1 MIIVAWLGKIGVV
14 LKKKTAKRL
23 RRIVALS
30 LFVCACILLVISGK
44 LLLFPSVK
52 EEPPKRIEVFDRYWL
67 RLQEKIDWLAK
78 QRESKSAK
86 DFLWLSKRTLDLRP
100 LSSKTV
106 FLTFDDGPSGTT
118 PRILDVLKANGV
130 KATFFTLGLQVD
142 DMPSIVRRTLKEGHC
157 VLSHGYSHR
166 YDLYN
171 DPPKF
176 FEDIDRSMASIMKA
190 TSEKPPSYVRLP
202 GGANNQYPRKKPFD
216 ECKKGLLNRGISYV
230 EWNASMDDSTF
241 RKHTKNYMIENVLL
255 KAKANS
261 FIVVLMH
268 DSAGKGLT
276 ASALPEVIKGLKD
289 MGFVFRTFSNLSDA
303 EKKRMLSLKLINR

>member
-1 MIIVAWLGKIGVV
+1 M
-14 LKKKTAKRL
+14 KKKTARRL

>member
-1 MIIVAWLGKIGVV
+1 M
-14 LKKKTAKRL
+14 LKKKTARKL

-30 LFVCACILLVISGK
+30 LFVCACILLVISAK
-44 LLLFPSVK
+44 LLFFPSVQ
-52 EEPPKRIEVFDRYWL
+52 EEPPKHIEVFDRYWL

-86 DFLWLSKRTLDLRP
+86 DFLWLSKRTLELRP
-100 LSSKTV
+100 LSNRTV

-142 DMPSIVRRTLKEGHC
+142 DMPSIVRKIVNEGHC

-176 FEDIDRSMASIMKA
+176 FEDVDRAMSSIMNA
-190 TSEKPPSYVRLP
+190 TGKKPLPYVRLP
-202 GGANNQYPRKKPFD
+202 GGANNQYPRKKSFD
-216 ECKKGLLNRGISYV
+216 ECKKGLLNRDISYV

-241 RKHTKNYMIENVLL
+241 RKHTRNYMIENVLL
-255 KAKANS
+255 KAKANN
-261 FIVVLMH
+261 FIIVLMH

-276 ASALPEVIKGLKD
+276 VSALPEVINGLKD
-289 MGFVFRTFSNLSDA
+289 MGFVFRTFSDLSDA
-303 EKKRMLSLKLINR
+303 ERKRMLSLKLINR